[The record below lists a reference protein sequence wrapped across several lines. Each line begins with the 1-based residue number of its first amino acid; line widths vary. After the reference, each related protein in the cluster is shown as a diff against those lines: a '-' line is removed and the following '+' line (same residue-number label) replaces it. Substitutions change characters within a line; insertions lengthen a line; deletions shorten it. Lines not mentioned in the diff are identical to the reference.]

1 MMKYW
6 VIIAFCIWVSQYVKA
21 EGETVQEYQYHDAQ
35 IDPDSTIHQYRVPD
49 AIPEIRGDIEVLI
62 PYDQTQSI
70 EYKIK
75 IFKPNP
81 AIDYKILIKKPDPNI
96 DYKILIKKIGNPFQ
110 MNPAEYK

>member
-1 MMKYW
+1 MTFQFK
-6 VIIAFCIWVSQYVKA
+6 CPS
-21 EGETVQEYQYHDAQ
+21 
-35 IDPDSTIHQYRVPD
+35 
-49 AIPEIRGDIEVLI
+49 EIRGDIKVLI

-96 DYKILIKKIGNPFQ
+96 DYKILIKKIKNPFVID
-110 MNPAEYK
+110 PPD